1 MSIQDTIASLERN
14 TRMGTSR
21 SLMAHG
27 GQAGNSTVLEGVYQE
42 RGHIPPHYHDCEE
55 VILCAQGEG
64 ILFIGEEPHTFMAGA
79 TMVIPAGVAHCV
91 YNTGIGQ
98 LRLLAFFPSA
108 CPAFHWVASLRR
120 MAETGAAA

>member
-1 MSIQDTIASLERN
+1 MSIEDTIASLERN

-27 GQAGNSTVLEGVYQE
+27 GKSGNSTVLEGVYQE

-79 TMVIPAGVAHCV
+79 TTSP
-91 YNTGIGQ
+91 NTSS
-98 LRLLAFFPSA
+98 LRPRTANAPND
-108 CPAFHWVASLRR
+108 CPADPRNRTV
-120 MAETGAAA
+120 T